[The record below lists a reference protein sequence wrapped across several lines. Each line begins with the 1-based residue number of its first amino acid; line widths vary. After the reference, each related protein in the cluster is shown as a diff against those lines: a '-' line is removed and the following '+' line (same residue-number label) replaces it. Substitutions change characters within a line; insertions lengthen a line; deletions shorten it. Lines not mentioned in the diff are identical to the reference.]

1 MNEAGNRLV
10 GYWLDMAR
18 STLNDAS
25 LLHEGGG
32 SRWSVVNRAYYAMF
46 YAATALLVHRGQGS
60 GKHSG
65 VLALFDRHFIKTG
78 LLPSEMSRALHK
90 AFELRQI
97 GDYRELV
104 TLTEKQADDVLQNAR
119 DFVRQTEQ
127 FLTPQLPEH

>member
-1 MNEAGNRLV
+1 MDEGIREEIRLLLNRSHEDIEAAELLV
-10 GYWLDMAR
+10 
-18 STLNDAS
+18 N
-25 LLHEGGG
+25 GGKYRAAL
-32 SRWSVVNRAYYAMF
+32 SRAYYAMF

-104 TLTEKQADDVLQNAR
+104 TLTEKQADEVFQNAR
-119 DFVRQTEQ
+119 DFVRRTEQ
-127 FLTPQLPEH
+127 FLAPQLPEH